1 MTVSNDRAQALAD
14 LLRRANAGD
23 GVAYR
28 QFLDRLV
35 PLIRSTARHALRRIG
50 TPSADLE
57 DVVQEALLAVH
68 LKRQTWNS
76 DLPIAPWLH
85 AIVRYKLIDFA
96 RRHGR
101 RKEIDLDQ
109 DMDFAAPSHDDH
121 DLSDRD
127 LSRLMRAL
135 PETQRKIVTAI
146 ALQGISIR
154 DVAKAMN
161 MSEGNVRVT
170 LHRGL
175 KSLADAYRRMG
186 A

>member
-1 MTVSNDRAQALAD
+1 MTVSHDRTEALAD
-14 LLRRANAGD
+14 LLQKANSGD
-23 GVAYR
+23 AAAYR
-28 QFLDRLV
+28 QFLDALV
-35 PLIRSTARHALRRIG
+35 PLIRSAARRTLSQIG

-109 DMDFAAPSHDDH
+109 EMDFAAPSHEDH

-127 LSRLMRAL
+127 LSRLMQNL
-135 PETQRKIVTAI
+135 SDTQRHIVTSISIDGI
-146 ALQGISIR
+146 AIR
-154 DVAKAMN
+154 DVAKSMN
-161 MSEGNVRVT
+161 MTEVNVRVT
-170 LHRGL
+170 LHRSL
-175 KSLADAYRRMG
+175 KLLADAYRRMG
-186 A
+186 S